1 MIMPENTLK
10 QRLHAGKAA
19 FGVMCTFPSP
29 AVVEMLGHLGF
40 DWILLDNE
48 HGSIT
53 VDTAEACIAA
63 AELTGMAPIVRPV
76 GNKPEIIAPFLDRG
90 AWGVQ
95 VPHVNTAEEA
105 RAAVDAVKYG
115 PEGHRGIFIG
125 GGAADYGFGGTTG
138 EYAVAA
144 NRETLVCVMLE
155 EVEAI
160 ENLPDLVKVPG
171 VDGF

>member
-1 MIMPENTLK
+1 
-10 QRLHAGKAA
+10 
-19 FGVMCTFPSP
+19 MCTFPSP
-29 AVVEMLGHLGF
+29 PVVEMLGYLGF

-53 VDTAEACIAA
+53 VDTAEACIGA

-105 RAAVDAVKYG
+105 RASVDAVKYG
-115 PEGHRGIFIG
+115 KSRW
-125 GGAADYGFGGTTG
+125 
-138 EYAVAA
+138 
-144 NRETLVCVMLE
+144 
-155 EVEAI
+155 
-160 ENLPDLVKVPG
+160 
-171 VDGF
+171 